1 MRSDATLETIF
12 QQDIIAQMQSHGWL
26 VGSGAGY
33 NREKALY
40 EQDILDFVQKT
51 QDKEWQKFKSI
62 FPNDT
67 ERHFL
72 DTVVVQLKKADIN
85 ATDVESRSYGTLG
98 VLRHGIRTRG
108 VRFSFCQFKPEHG
121 LNPELNQRYQ
131 QNICRVVPEL
141 VYSPYANKAELEA
154 TGKQAKKWR
163 IDLTLFINGFPVA
176 LSLIHI

>member
-26 VGSGAGY
+26 VGSGIGY

-40 EQDILDFVQKT
+40 EQDVLDFVQKT
-51 QDKEWQKFKSI
+51 QDKEWQKFKNI

-72 DTVVVQLKKADIN
+72 DTVEAQLKKAYIN

-131 QNICRVVPEL
+131 
-141 VYSPYANKAELEA
+141 
-154 TGKQAKKWR
+154 
-163 IDLTLFINGFPVA
+163 
-176 LSLIHI
+176 